1 MLDKIKK
8 KAEEGKAKLEEKI
21 EGVKETDFSSIKEK
35 ANETKNSIAWSG
47 KAAAKTA
54 KNIGSKAITAGGAT
68 VSTGIKVAK
77 IAKSTGGKIISTG
90 VKTSKSVIDSV
101 AIRIASK
108 AVVKSL
114 KKAAEKGS
122 ENITD
127 DAKYTKI
134 IEKTWEVL
142 PLPVRLVGKDTLNFN
157 DVMFKIRN
165 TVFDSSKNDLEI
177 DKKDE
182 NFITKSIKDMFR

>member
-21 EGVKETDFSSIKEK
+21 EEVKETDFSSIKEK
-35 ANETKNSIAWSG
+35 AKEAQNSIAWSG
-47 KAAAKTA
+47 KAAAKA
-54 KNIGSKAITAGGAT
+54 AANIGSKAITAGGAT
-68 VSTGIKVAK
+68 V
-77 IAKSTGGKIISTG
+77 STGGKIISTG

-101 AIRIASK
+101 VIKIATK

-142 PLPVRLVGKDTLNFN
+142 PLPVRLVGKDTLNYK
-157 DVMFKIRN
+157 DVMFNIRN
-165 TVFDSSKNDLEI
+165 TVFDSSTNDLEI

>member
-21 EGVKETDFSSIKEK
+21 EEVKETDFSSIKEK

-47 KAAAKTA
+47 KTAAKTA
-54 KNIGSKAITAGGAT
+54 KNIGSKAITAGSAT

-77 IAKSTGGKIISTG
+77 VAKSTGGKIISTG
-90 VKTSKSVIDSV
+90 VKTSKTVIDSV
-101 AIRIASK
+101 AIRMAAR
-108 AVVKSL
+108 AVIKSL

-127 DAKYTKI
+127 DTKYTKI

-142 PLPVRLVGKDTLNFN
+142 PLPIRLVGKDTLNFS
-157 DVMFKIRN
+157 DVMFRIRN

-177 DKKDE
+177 NKKDE
-182 NFITKSIKDMFR
+182 NFITKSIKDMFS